1 MRMREFKKLM
11 MVLLAVL
18 LVGSGVQGQVG
29 RLPVFERAAE
39 VDKIVWEEMKAQ
51 EIVGMAVGL
60 IQGGEIVYLQGYG
73 WADRE
78 NFTAVTRSTTFRWAS
93 ISKTVTAVAAL
104 QLAEAGILDL
114 DKDIREYV
122 PEFPDKGEVITARQI
137 LCHTGGITHYSDNI
151 IRTVRSYELDHPY
164 EDVVLALDNFKET
177 PLIGKPGE
185 RYSYSTHAFI
195 LLSAAVQKAGG
206 AKFADQVRH
215 RIVEPSGMRTLQPDY
230 QWVDIPHRTIG
241 YRKDRQ
247 SGEIIRSV
255 DADVSWKLGGGG
267 LISNIDDLA
276 RFAEA
281 MINTELVSKKTEEM
295 IFTRQKTNDG
305 REVSYGLGFQLSGV
319 GEDLQ
324 VSHGGSQEKTRTHM
338 AFYPRKG
345 TGVLVMCN
353 SEHANPTR
361 FVKLLFPVVNADE
374 RLTTKF
380 TKDTKEE
387 EKKIRQD

>member
-1 MRMREFKKLM
+1 MSMRRNKMIFV
-11 MVLLAVL
+11 VLLAVL

-29 RLPVFERAAE
+29 RLPAFGQAAE
-39 VDKIVWEEMKAQ
+39 VDRIVWEEMGAQ

-60 IQGGEIVYLQGYG
+60 IKDGQIVYLQGSG

-78 NFTAVTRSTTFRWAS
+78 NFTAVTRNTMFRWAS

-104 QLAEAGILDL
+104 QLVEEGVLDL

-122 PEFPDKGEVITARQI
+122 PEFGDKGEVITARQI
-137 LCHTGGITHYSDNI
+137 LCHTGGITHYSSNI
-151 IRTVRSYELDHPY
+151 IRTVRSYEVDHPY

-195 LLSAAVQKAGG
+195 LLSAVVQKASG

-215 RIVEPSGMRTLQPDY
+215 RIVEPSGMTTLQSDY
-230 QWVDIPHRTIG
+230 QWVEIPHRTIG
-241 YRKDRQ
+241 YRRDRQ
-247 SGEIIRSV
+247 SGEITRST
-255 DADVSWKLGGGG
+255 DTDVSWKLGGGG

-281 MINTELVSKKTEEM
+281 MINTELVSKETEEM

-305 REVSYGLGFQLSGV
+305 ENVSYGLGFRLSGI
-319 GEDLQ
+319 GENLR
-324 VSHGGSQEKTRTHM
+324 VSHGGSQEKTKTHM
-338 AFYPRKG
+338 AFYPRMG
-345 TGVLVMCN
+345 TGVVVMCN
-353 SEHANPTR
+353 SEYANPSR
-361 FVKLLFPVVNADE
+361 FVNLLFPIVNTRE
-374 RLTTKF
+374 
-380 TKDTKEE
+380 KELAGTE
-387 EKKIRQD
+387 

>member
-1 MRMREFKKLM
+1 MSVSRNKKLM
-11 MVLLAVL
+11 MALTAVL
-18 LVGSGVQGQVG
+18 LFSGVVQGQVG
-29 RLPVFERAAE
+29 RLPEFGRAAE
-39 VDKIVWEEMKAQ
+39 VDRIVWEEMGAQ

-78 NFTAVTRSTTFRWAS
+78 NFTAVTRNTLFRWAS

-104 QLAEAGILDL
+104 QLVEEGVLDL

-137 LCHTGGITHYSDNI
+137 LCHTGGITHYSSNI
-151 IRTVRSYELDHPY
+151 VRTVRSYDLDHPY

-185 RYSYSTHAFI
+185 KYSYSTHAFI
-195 LLSAAVQKAGG
+195 LLSAIVQKASG

-215 RIVEPSGMRTLQPDY
+215 RIVAPSGMTTLRPDY
-230 QWVDIPHRTIG
+230 QWVEIPNRTIG

-305 REVSYGLGFQLSGV
+305 ENVSYGLGFRLSGI
-319 GEDLQ
+319 GENLQ
-324 VSHGGSQEKTRTHM
+324 VSHGGSQEKTKTHM

-345 TGVLVMCN
+345 TGVVVMCN
-353 SEHANPTR
+353 SEYANPAR
-361 FVKLLFPVVNADE
+361 FVNLLFPVVNAE
-374 RLTTKF
+374 GAINHGVR
-380 TKDTKEE
+380 
-387 EKKIRQD
+387 EK